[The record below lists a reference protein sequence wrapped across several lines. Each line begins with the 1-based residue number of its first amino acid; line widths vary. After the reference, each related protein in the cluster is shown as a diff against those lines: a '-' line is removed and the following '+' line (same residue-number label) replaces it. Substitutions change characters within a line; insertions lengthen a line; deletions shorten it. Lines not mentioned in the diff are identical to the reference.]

1 METCRLADNRVFR
14 DDKMAK
20 VPVFDSPRMFFD
32 QYCLRPGQA
41 QKPHSHAS
49 EDKIYVVL
57 EGTAVFD
64 IAGETRAL
72 DAGTAVIARAGQAHG
87 VRNDSQ
93 SDVVLLVT
101 MAPRPA

>member
-1 METCRLADNRVFR
+1 METCRLADKRSFR

-20 VPVFDSPRMFFD
+20 NPVFDSPRMFFD

-41 QKPHSHAS
+41 QTPHSHAN
-49 EDKIYVVL
+49 EDKVYVVL
-57 EGTAVFD
+57 EGTAVFE

-72 DAGTAVIARAGQAHG
+72 DAGTAVIARAGQPHG
-87 VRNDSQ
+87 VRNESAANA
-93 SDVVLLVT
+93 VLLVT